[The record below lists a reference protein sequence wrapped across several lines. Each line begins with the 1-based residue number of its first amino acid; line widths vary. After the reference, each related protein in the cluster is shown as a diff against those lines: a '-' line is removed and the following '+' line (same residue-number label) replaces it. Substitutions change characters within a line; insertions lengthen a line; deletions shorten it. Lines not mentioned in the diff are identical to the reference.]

1 MIDCLQIKR
10 REENEGLGSELEKKE
25 SSEWEN
31 WWADSYNA
39 IAKKLAVS
47 VATTSS
53 GSEDSSDDSSEDEG
67 GGGRT
72 TAIKRADMQK
82 GKTPERAAS
91 KKSEKKETS
100 EKEEEK
106 ESGKKK
112 HKSKKHRKEEG
123 EAVKES
129 KSRKKRAIV
138 VEEEEE
144 EAPKR
149 KHKKSKKSKRSA
161 DEGRHTLYELEELTV
176 SIGRDADNDIILDS
190 KGISR
195 YQAVLEFHSCTSSA
209 TRKFATI
216 TDQNSVN
223 GTFVN
228 GIRVHPRQP
237 HRLINGDI
245 IVFSA
250 FEKDTYRYEATG
262 LIPSTLSSGDT
273 SEGGSRPQAPH
284 PMGPGVN
291 GEGKSRSLVSR
302 TYGAAGKPTVVDAR
316 GSLELHD
323 GDERRTRKR
332 PVPQQV
338 SSSDLEAPV
347 AAAAVMV
354 HSPPRSS
361 QNVLPFPNRA
371 SVDTPR
377 TLQEAAAARRPRARR
392 RPLSASPPT
401 AAGRRRRASSIS
413 TPEWPRPPARSRSA
427 EPSHRPRW
435 RQSTMDSIADPSH
448 HGSEG
453 SGGDGD
459 HRGRPS
465 QSGTPGELERTIQQP
480 GSPMQRG
487 DYPGE
492 PGMKTESP
500 DRGRVRS
507 PRHSMEDHQAGQ
519 VRYDAFV
526 TEMESLLRLDMSGPM
541 TMQEREAR
549 VRDDVGRIQSNLV
562 DLLIEKSRPG
572 VLSESVREKEEAFAT
587 VIKELTSHRERFNR
601 LLPAPRASDA
611 SSEISRRSDVTTLS
625 RMLYGSIDGG
635 SSLRGA
641 VGGDDDDDG
650 GLPGTVAADL
660 MKGVWALREA
670 DRAEANCKRR
680 WTALLTELR
689 AQQQNIKV
697 AVDDKLSTPITEAL
711 ERLRDD
717 LTSVIEKNGDGRAVA
732 VILEAMEAADRQHRT
747 MQKRLIQLTA
757 KYEAMRENL
766 RSTQAAADEDKEAL
780 RDALIEARTGGGA
793 MRVAELNE
801 ALGHCGERCAAVLEE
816 NSKMRAA
823 MDDIISL
830 VKQDKISEVVR
841 RYLDDQKSAAAEK
854 GRPGGDA
861 ARLDAGLVRLPRETR
876 SCNASREEVLKSEEK
891 LRTAE
896 QTIRRQT
903 EEIDT
908 LLGRLRD
915 EEAVN
920 RRLMQAAA
928 APEGESA
935 EEGRVSKGIVEELLE
950 GRDARIAQLE
960 GEVVTLR
967 RQLADT
973 PVHRSD
979 VIDRPEK
986 DAPGIEGPVSR
997 HHSDKEAEDSDVD
1010 RAGAPPP
1017 FTLEKQLRPVIMPRQ
1032 MEAALSSEPSSSRR
1046 IGDVLRFHRAEAGEE
1061 TASPRPQAA
1070 PVEDDELAAL
1080 STERS
1085 EEKVGREIDRE
1096 LERECRVESVP
1107 SSSVYG
1113 DDGISCLFDKRTDS
1127 DVPDDCS

>member
-1 MIDCLQIKR
+1 
-10 REENEGLGSELEKKE
+10 
-25 SSEWEN
+25 
-31 WWADSYNA
+31 
-39 IAKKLAVS
+39 
-47 VATTSS
+47 
-53 GSEDSSDDSSEDEG
+53 
-67 GGGRT
+67 
-72 TAIKRADMQK
+72 
-82 GKTPERAAS
+82 
-91 KKSEKKETS
+91 
-100 EKEEEK
+100 
-106 ESGKKK
+106 
-112 HKSKKHRKEEG
+112 
-123 EAVKES
+123 
-129 KSRKKRAIV
+129 
-138 VEEEEE
+138 
-144 EAPKR
+144 
-149 KHKKSKKSKRSA
+149 
-161 DEGRHTLYELEELTV
+161 
-176 SIGRDADNDIILDS
+176 
-190 KGISR
+190 
-195 YQAVLEFHSCTSSA
+195 
-209 TRKFATI
+209 
-216 TDQNSVN
+216 
-223 GTFVN
+223 
-228 GIRVHPRQP
+228 
-237 HRLINGDI
+237 
-245 IVFSA
+245 
-250 FEKDTYRYEATG
+250 
-262 LIPSTLSSGDT
+262 
-273 SEGGSRPQAPH
+273 
-284 PMGPGVN
+284 MGPGVN
-291 GEGKSRSLVSR
+291 GEAEAAQMSR

-323 GDERRTRKR
+323 GDERQTRKR
-332 PVPQQV
+332 PLPQQV

-371 SVDTPR
+371 SSDTPR
-377 TLQEAAAARRPRARR
+377 TLQEAAAARRPRDRR
-392 RPLSASPPT
+392 RPLSASPST
-401 AAGRRRRASSIS
+401 AAGRRQRASSIS
-413 TPEWPRPPARSRSA
+413 TPEWPGSPARSRSA

-435 RQSTMDSIADPSH
+435 RQSIADPSH

-459 HRGRPS
+459 HRGSPS

-492 PGMKTESP
+492 PGKTESP

-519 VRYDAFV
+519 VQYDAFV

-541 TMQEREAR
+541 TMQEREGR

-697 AVDDKLSTPITEAL
+697 LRRAVDDKLSTPITEAL

-717 LTSVIEKNGDGRAVA
+717 LTPVIEKNGDGRAVA
-732 VILEAMEAADRQHRT
+732 VILEALEAADRQHRT

-780 RDALIEARTGGGA
+780 RDALIDARTGGGA

-816 NSKMRAA
+816 NSKIRTA
-823 MDDIISL
+823 MDDIIGV

-841 RYLDDQKSAAAEK
+841 RYLDDQKSAAAEA
-854 GRPGGDA
+854 A
-861 ARLDAGLVRLPRETR
+861 ARDTKLQCLE
-876 SCNASREEVLKSEEK
+876 EEVLKSEEK

-986 DAPGIEGPVSR
+986 GAPGMEGLVSR

-1017 FTLEKQLRPVIMPRQ
+1017 FTLEKQLRPVTMPRQ

-1046 IGDVLRFHRAEAGEE
+1046 IGDVLHLHRAEAEEE
-1061 TASPRPQAA
+1061 TASPRPPAGS
-1070 PVEDDELAAL
+1070 VEDDELAAR
-1080 STERS
+1080 STER
-1085 EEKVGREIDRE
+1085 
-1096 LERECRVESVP
+1096 CRPFWSIF
-1107 SSSVYG
+1107 G
-1113 DDGISCLFDKRTDS
+1113 DILWQVRGEGWEGNR
-1127 DVPDDCS
+1127 P

>member
-1 MIDCLQIKR
+1 MRYTSSPTPSYDCYCTYYSTI
-10 REENEGLGSELEKKE
+10 
-25 SSEWEN
+25 
-31 WWADSYNA
+31 
-39 IAKKLAVS
+39 
-47 VATTSS
+47 ATTIRSR
-53 GSEDSSDDSSEDEG
+53 GVAF
-67 GGGRT
+67 
-72 TAIKRADMQK
+72 AI
-82 GKTPERAAS
+82 
-91 KKSEKKETS
+91 
-100 EKEEEK
+100 
-106 ESGKKK
+106 
-112 HKSKKHRKEEG
+112 
-123 EAVKES
+123 
-129 KSRKKRAIV
+129 
-138 VEEEEE
+138 
-144 EAPKR
+144 
-149 KHKKSKKSKRSA
+149 
-161 DEGRHTLYELEELTV
+161 GRHTLYELEELTV
-176 SIGRDADNDIILDS
+176 SIGRDADNDIVLDS

-262 LIPSTLSSGDT
+262 LIPSTLPT
-273 SEGGSRPQAPH
+273 EAPN
-284 PMGPGVN
+284 PMGAGVN
-291 GEGKSRSLVSR
+291 DGAEAAQNRSR

-316 GSLELHD
+316 GSLDLHD
-323 GDERRTRKR
+323 GDERRARKR

-361 QNVLPFPNRA
+361 QNVLPFPNRT

-392 RPLSASPPT
+392 RPLSASPST
-401 AAGRRRRASSIS
+401 AAGRRQRASSTS
-413 TPEWPRPPARSRSA
+413 TPEWPRSPARSRSA

-435 RQSTMDSIADPSH
+435 RQSIADPSH

-465 QSGTPGELERTIQQP
+465 QSGTPGEPERTIQQP
-480 GSPMQRG
+480 GTPRQRG
-487 DYPGE
+487 DNPGG

-519 VRYDAFV
+519 VQYDAFV
-526 TEMESLLRLDMSGPM
+526 ADMESLLRLDMSAPM

-572 VLSESVREKEEAFAT
+572 VVPESVREKEEAFTT

-601 LLPAPRASDA
+601 LLPAAGASDA
-611 SSEISRRSDVTTLS
+611 SSEISRRNITTLS

-650 GLPGTVAADL
+650 GLPGTVVADL

-697 AVDDKLSTPITEAL
+697 AVDDKLSTPITDAL

-732 VILEAMEAADRQHRT
+732 VILEALEAADRQHRT

-841 RYLDDQKSAAAEK
+841 RYLDDQKSAAAEA
-854 GRPGGDA
+854 A
-861 ARLDAGLVRLPRETR
+861 ARDTKLQCL
-876 SCNASREEVLKSEEK
+876 EEDVLKSEEK

-896 QTIRRQT
+896 QTIS

-908 LLGRLRD
+908 LMGRLRD

-928 APEGESA
+928 APEGEPV
-935 EEGRVSKGIVEELLE
+935 EKGRVSKEIVEELLV

-986 DAPGIEGPVSR
+986 EVPGMEGPAFR

-1032 MEAALSSEPSSSRR
+1032 MEAALSSEPSSSRQV
-1046 IGDVLRFHRAEAGEE
+1046 GDVLHFYRAEAKEE
-1061 TASPRPQAA
+1061 LATPRAQAA

-1107 SSSVYG
+1107 SSSVYA

-1127 DVPDDCS
+1127 DAPDDCS